1 MSQYFNLKVKQIIR
15 ETEDA
20 VTIAFH
26 PTESIV
32 KYKSGQFL
40 TFILPLE
47 GEKIRRSYSLCSVP
61 YIDKE
66 LAVTVK
72 KVVHGKASTY
82 LVDYLK
88 EGVEI
93 EVMQPLGT
101 FHLEANQTA
110 QRDIVLI
117 GAGSG
122 ITPLYSMARTVLSCE
137 PLSNVYLLYGNRNE
151 DSIIFKE
158 KLNDLKKEHG
168 DRLNIVH
175 ILSQPYSKLTL
186 PSGRMNQSL
195 IIKLLE
201 SFSKLNMDKALYYIC
216 GPEGMMAEAKKAL
229 EILKVKKE
237 NIHQESFIASSSPEP
252 VGEVVESGDVKDQEV
267 TIIYQGS
274 EYKVRVPISK
284 TILQAALDSDIDL
297 PYSCQSGMCTACM
310 GKCTSGKVQ
319 LDDADGLSDKEIKMG
334 YVLTCVGHPV
344 TSDVVIEID

>member
-1 MSQYFNLKVKQIIR
+1 MSQYFNLKVKEVIR

-20 VTIAFH
+20 VTLVFH
-26 PTESIV
+26 PADSTI

-40 TFILPLE
+40 TFIIPIE
-47 GEKIRRSYSLCSVP
+47 GEKIRRSYSLCSIP
-61 YIDKE
+61 FIDKE

-72 KVVHGKASTY
+72 KVVHGKASNY
-82 LVDYLK
+82 LVDCLK
-88 EGVEI
+88 EGMEI

-101 FHLEANQTA
+101 FFLEPNQTA

-122 ITPLYSMARTVLSCE
+122 ITPLYSMARTILSCE

-151 DSIIFKE
+151 DSIIYKE

-175 ILSQPYSKLTL
+175 ILSQPHSKLTV

-201 SFSKLNMDKALYYIC
+201 SFHKLNLDKALFYIC
-216 GPEGMMAEAKKAL
+216 GPEGMMTEASKAL
-229 EILKVKKE
+229 EILKIQKG
-237 NIHQESFIASSSPEP
+237 NIHQESFVASSSPEP
-252 VGEVVESGDVKDQEV
+252 AGEVVHTGEVKEQEV

-274 EYKVRVPISK
+274 EYKVKVPKSK
-284 TILQAALDSDIDL
+284 TILQAALDEDIDL

-334 YVLTCVGHPV
+334 YVLTCVGHPI